1 MFTLKTN
8 QLFFVLSAL
17 VNLKMQQSPAILDL
31 CLTKTR
37 AGKSPDYRDDIVF
50 EKFCFQNVFRPQKG
64 KAGVFKFLSF
74 EERFQKAPF

>member
-1 MFTLKTN
+1 MFHSEN
-8 QLFFVLSAL
+8 ESLSAL
-17 VNLKMQQSPAILDL
+17 EEFENATITGILDL

-37 AGKSPDYRDDIVF
+37 AGKSPDYRNDIVF
-50 EKFCFQNVFRPQKG
+50 EKFCFQNVFRPRKG